1 MRKLLFLFIALLVTG
16 GIVRANDEDSVT
28 AQIIQQVKLMDSVN
42 KAMKYQS
49 GVVKFSNGIAQL
61 NVPQGFKYLNAEQ
74 SKYVLTELWGNPPQP
89 DVIGMLFPTAGGPF
103 ADSSYAFV
111 ITYNAMGYVKDED
124 ADKIDY
130 DEMLKEIQKGEKEEN
145 QERAKEG
152 YHSIH
157 IVGWA
162 QKPYYDKTNKV
173 LHWAKDI
180 QFGEQEDHTLNYDIR
195 ILGRKGIL
203 SMNAVAS
210 MKELD
215 MVKADI
221 NKVLHIAEFTEGN
234 KYSDFDPKIDE
245 VAAWGIG
252 ALVAGKVLAKVG
264 IFAFLGKFLKFI
276 LIALAAGGGFIFKF
290 FKRKKKEE
298 TLVYQET
305 TPPVEEKPV
314 ENQQP

>member
-1 MRKLLFLFIALLVTG
+1 MPKLLCLFIALLVTG
-16 GIVRANDEDSVT
+16 GIVRANDEDSIT
-28 AQIIQQVKLMDSVN
+28 AQIVQQVKLMDSVN

-111 ITYNAMGYVKDED
+111 ITYSAMGYVKDED

-145 QERAKEG
+145 KERAKEG

-290 FKRKKKEE
+290 FKRKKKDD
-298 TLVYQET
+298 TLVQET
-305 TPPVEEKPV
+305 TQPAEEKPV
-314 ENQQP
+314 EDQQP